1 MAYHN
6 LTIARF
12 MYQRKISR
20 ILLAL
25 SVVRDIS
32 CNRVTTR
39 TQENLRDTDRLRGSN
54 VKAQFP
60 YPASGFFILACTRV
74 HRNLQ
79 IYIRELTLR
88 GALSSSRCCSL
99 RIRYDFA
106 RTWRIDPMGISN
118 GAISKD
124 VKPEQINDWGT
135 IFYDMW
141 DRR

>member
-1 MAYHN
+1 LLGLCTSVKYLEYCWHCRSCVIFRVIVS
-6 LTIARF
+6 LREL
-12 MYQRKISR
+12 RKICEIPTGCEDQTSK
-20 ILLAL
+20 L
-25 SVVRDIS
+25 SS
-32 CNRVTTR
+32 H
-39 TQENLRDTDRLRGSN
+39 TQH
-54 VKAQFP
+54 
-60 YPASGFFILACTRV
+60 GFFILACTRV